1 MHRAPL
7 DTLLQQFFN
16 WRLQLSR
23 ELQNLHDWI
32 RAERLDS
39 VSLADKIPRL
49 LQKLEQ
55 EKITIAVIAEFS
67 RGKTELIN
75 ALFFAD
81 LGQRLLPSGAGT
93 TTMCP
98 TEILYDPSIAAGL
111 RLLPIQTRESH
122 DNLYQFKNNWEAW
135 SAIDFDMKNPDSVTE
150 ACQALAETILVNVET
165 AERYGLYDPTAG
177 DAALIEGGMIEI
189 PRWRHAVFNYP
200 HPLLKQGLV
209 IIDTPGLNAIGTEHE
224 LTLSTIPNAHAILF
238 ILGADTGVTKSDRAM
253 WQDHIASAGIARGN
267 CVVALN
273 KIDTMWDDL
282 RPAQHYASDVE
293 QQVRRSAQLL
303 GISGERIFPVSAQK
317 GLIAR
322 IQKNTALLERSRLL
336 PLEKALAHE
345 LPQAHHTVMQL
356 AFKAEVQDLLRR
368 VEMDLQSRIDDYQQR
383 RSEVSSLQGKNRAAL
398 MSSAEDAASAMDS
411 FRRVAE
417 RFEKLNVIITRQGH
431 GLLNTLDPDLWQLQ
445 INATRK
451 KMQASIFS
459 KGVVDSMKEFFANS
473 RANLESARSQAD
485 ELHGLVGAIYERFA
499 NEHGFRQP
507 VPERVPFERY
517 FAQLEWLEQ
526 KLDMRF
532 SSVIR
537 VLTSAKSS
545 YTGKYFDALAGN
557 VQELLQSARHDTQ
570 VWLADIMRPL
580 ESEVHARGERLTER
594 EQQVAQAVLSGQ
606 GVEQQMV
613 NLEIDARRLAAQKS
627 RLAELRSRLE
637 KILPEDSNWWDQGQ
651 AA

>member
-16 WRLQLSR
+16 WRVQLSR
-23 ELQNLHDWI
+23 ELQTLHDWL
-32 RAERLDS
+32 RTEKLDN
-39 VSLADKIPRL
+39 VSLAEKIPRL
-49 LQKLEQ
+49 LHKLEQ
-55 EKITIAVIAEFS
+55 EKITIAVVAEFS

-98 TEILYDPSIAAGL
+98 TEILYDPSIAPGL

-122 DNLYQFKNNWEAW
+122 ENLYEFKNNWDSW
-135 SAIDFDMKNPDSVTE
+135 SAIDFDMKNPDSVSE

-165 AERYGLYDPTAG
+165 AERYGLYDSSSG
-177 DAALIEGGMIEI
+177 DTALIEGGMIEI

-209 IIDTPGLNAIGTEHE
+209 IVDTPGLNAIGTEHE

-282 RPAQHYASDVE
+282 RPAKHYASDVE
-293 QQVRRSAQLL
+293 QQVKKSAQLL
-303 GISGERIFPVSAQK
+303 GISTERIFPVSAQK

-322 IQKNTALLERSRLL
+322 IQKNAALLERSRLL
-336 PLEKALAHE
+336 PLEKALAQE

-356 AFKAEVQDLLRR
+356 AFKAEVEDLLRR
-368 VEMDLQSRIDDYQQR
+368 IELDLQSRQDDFNQR
-383 RSEVSSLQGKNRAAL
+383 LREVSSLQGQNRATL
-398 MSSAEDAASAMDS
+398 MTSAEDAASAMES

-431 GLLNTLDPDLWQLQ
+431 GLLNTLDPELWQLQ

-451 KMQASIFS
+451 KMQSSI
-459 KGVVDSMKEFFANS
+459 
-473 RANLESARSQAD
+473 
-485 ELHGLVGAIYERFA
+485 
-499 NEHGFRQP
+499 
-507 VPERVPFERY
+507 
-517 FAQLEWLEQ
+517 
-526 KLDMRF
+526 
-532 SSVIR
+532 
-537 VLTSAKSS
+537 
-545 YTGKYFDALAGN
+545 
-557 VQELLQSARHDTQ
+557 
-570 VWLADIMRPL
+570 
-580 ESEVHARGERLTER
+580 
-594 EQQVAQAVLSGQ
+594 
-606 GVEQQMV
+606 
-613 NLEIDARRLAAQKS
+613 
-627 RLAELRSRLE
+627 
-637 KILPEDSNWWDQGQ
+637 
-651 AA
+651 

>member
-23 ELQNLHDWI
+23 ELQTLHDWI
-32 RAERLDS
+32 RVEKLDS
-39 VSLADKIPRL
+39 VTLADKIPRL

-55 EKITIAVIAEFS
+55 EKITIAVVAEFS

-98 TEILYDPSIAAGL
+98 TEILYDATIPPGL

-122 DNLYQFKNNWEAW
+122 ENLYEFKNNWDGWA
-135 SAIDFDMKNPDSVTE
+135 AIDFDMSNPGSVSE
-150 ACQALAETILVNVET
+150 ACKPLAETILVNIET
-165 AERYGLYDPTAG
+165 AERYGLYDPSSG
-177 DAALIEGGMIEI
+177 DSALIEGGMIEI

-209 IIDTPGLNAIGTEHE
+209 IVDTPGLNAIGTEHE

-238 ILGADTGVTKSDRAM
+238 ILGADTGVTKSDRAI

-282 RPAQHYASDVE
+282 RPAQHYANEVE
-293 QQVRRSAQLL
+293 QQVKKSAQFL
-303 GISGERIFPVSAQK
+303 GIPAERIFPVSAQK

-322 IQKNTALLERSRLL
+322 IQNNAALLERSRLL
-336 PLEKALAHE
+336 PLEKALAQE

-356 AFKAEVQDLLRR
+356 AFKAEVEDLLRR
-368 VEMDLQSRIDDYQQR
+368 IQYDLDSRQDDYNQR
-383 RSEVSSLQGKNRAAL
+383 FGEVSSLQGQNRATL
-398 MSSAEDAASAMDS
+398 MTSAEDAAAAMNS
-411 FRRVAE
+411 FRSVAE
-417 RFEKLNVIITRQGH
+417 RFEKLSIIVTRQGN
-431 GLLNTLDPDLWQLQ
+431 GLLNTLDPKLWQLQ
-445 INATRK
+445 IISARK
-451 KMQASIFS
+451 KMQSSIFS
-459 KGVVDSMKEFFANS
+459 KGVVDTMKQFFADTHD
-473 RANLESARSQAD
+473 NLESARNQAD
-485 ELHGLVGAIYERFA
+485 ELHGLVGAIYQRFA

-507 VPERVPFERY
+507 VPERLPFERY
-517 FAQLEWLEQ
+517 FSQLEWLEQ
-526 KLDMRF
+526 KLEMRF

-557 VQELLQSARHDTQ
+557 VQEMLRDAQRDTEMWLQS
-570 VWLADIMRPL
+570 IMQPL
-580 ESEVHARGERLTER
+580 ESEVHARGDRLAER
-594 EQQVAQAVLSGQ
+594 EKQVALAAQSGQ
-606 GVEQQMV
+606 TVEQQM
-613 NLEIDARRLAAQKS
+613 LSLDADLRRLAAHKTK
-627 RLAELRSRLE
+627 LAELSARLE
-637 KILPEDSNWWDQGQ
+637 KILPEDSNWWIQGK

>member
-23 ELQNLHDWI
+23 ELQTLHDWI
-32 RAERLDS
+32 RIEKLDS
-39 VSLADKIPRL
+39 VTLADKIPRL

-55 EKITIAVIAEFS
+55 EKITIAVVAEFS

-98 TEILYDPSIAAGL
+98 TEILYDPTIPPGL

-122 DNLYQFKNNWEAW
+122 ENLYEFKNNWDGWA
-135 SAIDFDMKNPDSVTE
+135 AIDFDMNNPESVSE
-150 ACQALAETILVNVET
+150 ACKPLAETILVNVET
-165 AERYGLYDPTAG
+165 AERYGLYDPSSG
-177 DAALIEGGMIEI
+177 DTALIEGGMIEI

-209 IIDTPGLNAIGTEHE
+209 IVDTPGLNAIGTEHE

-238 ILGADTGVTKSDRAM
+238 ILGADTGVTKSDRAI

-282 RPAQHYASDVE
+282 RPAQHYASEVE
-293 QQVRRSAQLL
+293 QQVKKSAQYL
-303 GISGERIFPVSAQK
+303 GIAAERIFPVSAQK

-322 IQKNTALLERSRLL
+322 IQNNAALLERSRLL
-336 PLEKALAHE
+336 PLEKALAQE

-356 AFKAEVQDLLRR
+356 AFKAEVEDLLRR
-368 VEMDLQSRIDDYQQR
+368 IQYQLDSRQDDYHQR
-383 RSEVSSLQGKNRAAL
+383 FGEVSSLQGQNRATL
-398 MSSAEDAASAMDS
+398 MTSADDAATAMAS
-411 FRRVAE
+411 FRSVAE
-417 RFEKLNVIITRQGH
+417 RFEKLNVIVTRQGN
-431 GLLNTLDPDLWQLQ
+431 GLLNTLDPNLWQLQ
-445 INATRK
+445 IISARK
-451 KMQASIFS
+451 KMQSSIFS
-459 KGVVDSMKEFFANS
+459 KGVVDTMKQFFGDTHD
-473 RANLESARSQAD
+473 NLESARNQAD
-485 ELHGLVGAIYERFA
+485 ELHGLVGAIYQRFA

-507 VPERVPFERY
+507 VPERLPFERY
-517 FAQLEWLEQ
+517 FSQLEWLEQ

-532 SSVIR
+532 SSLIR

-557 VQELLQSARHDTQ
+557 VQEMLRDARGDTEAWLQ
-570 VWLADIMRPL
+570 DIMQPL
-580 ESEVHARGERLTER
+580 ESEVHARGDRLAER
-594 EQQVAQAVLSGQ
+594 EKQVALAAQSGQ
-606 GVEQQMV
+606 TVEHQM
-613 NLEIDARRLAAQKS
+613 LSLDGDLRRLAVHKTKLVEIS
-627 RLAELRSRLE
+627 GRLG
-637 KILPEDSNWWDQGQ
+637 KILPEDSNWWVQGK

>member
-7 DTLLQQFFN
+7 DNLLQQFFN

-23 ELQNLHDWI
+23 ELHALQDWM
-32 RAERLDS
+32 RAEKLDNP
-39 VSLADKIPRL
+39 SLTEKIPRL

-55 EKITIAVIAEFS
+55 EKITIAVVAEFS

-98 TEILYDPSIAAGL
+98 TEIMYDPTIPPGL

-122 DNLYQFKNNWEAW
+122 ENLYEFKNSWDGWA
-135 SAIDFDMKNPDSVTE
+135 AIDFDMHNPDSVSE
-150 ACQALAETILVNVET
+150 ACKPLAETIMVNIDT
-165 AERYGLYDPTAG
+165 AERYGLYDPSSG
-177 DAALIEGGMIEI
+177 DTALIEGGMIEI

-209 IIDTPGLNAIGTEHE
+209 IVDTPGLNAIGTEHE

-238 ILGADTGVTKSDRAM
+238 ILGADTGVTKSDRAI

-282 RPAQHYASDVE
+282 RPAHHYASEVE
-293 QQVRRSAQLL
+293 QQVKKSAQFL
-303 GISGERIFPVSAQK
+303 GIPPERIFPVSAQK

-322 IQKNTALLERSRLL
+322 IQHNAALLERSRLL
-336 PLEKALAHE
+336 PLEKALAQE

-356 AFKAEVQDLLRR
+356 AFKAEVEDLLRR
-368 VEMDLQSRIDDYQQR
+368 IEFDLQSRQDHFNER
-383 RSEVSSLQGKNRAAL
+383 LTEVSSLQGKNRASL
-398 MSSAEDAASAMDS
+398 MTSAEDAAAAMELFS
-411 FRRVAE
+411 RVAE
-417 RFEKLNVIITRQGH
+417 RFEKLNVIVTRQGH
-431 GLLNTLDPDLWQLQ
+431 GLMNTLDPKLWQLQ
-445 INATRK
+445 ISATRK

-459 KGVVDSMKEFFANS
+459 KGVVDAMKDFFADTH
-473 RANLESARSQAD
+473 ANLESARSQAD

-507 VPERVPFERY
+507 VPQRVPFERY
-517 FAQLEWLEQ
+517 FSQLEWLKQ

-532 SSVIR
+532 SSLIR

-557 VQELLQSARHDTQ
+557 VQELLRDARLETEM
-570 VWLADIMRPL
+570 WLKDIMGPL
-580 ESEVHARGERLTER
+580 ESEVHARGDRLAER
-594 EQQVAQAVLSGQ
+594 EQQVNLAAQSGQ
-606 GVEQQMV
+606 TVEQQM
-613 NLEIDARRLAAQKS
+613 LSLDIDARRLLAQKNK
-627 RLAELRSRLE
+627 LAELRSRLE
-637 KILPEDSNWWDQGQ
+637 NILPEDSNWWIRDE

>member
-1 MHRAPL
+1 MDRAPL
-7 DTLLQQFFN
+7 DNLLQQFFN

-23 ELQNLHDWI
+23 ELHGLQDWM
-32 RAERLDS
+32 RAEKLDNAA
-39 VSLADKIPRL
+39 LTDKIPRL

-55 EKITIAVIAEFS
+55 EKITIAVVAEFS

-98 TEILYDPSIAAGL
+98 TEIMYDPTIAPGL

-122 DNLYQFKNNWEAW
+122 ENLYEFKSSWDGWA
-135 SAIDFDMKNPDSVTE
+135 AIDFDMNNPDSVSE
-150 ACQALAETILVNVET
+150 ACKPLAETILVNTET
-165 AERYGLYDPTAG
+165 AERYGLYDPSSG

-209 IIDTPGLNAIGTEHE
+209 IVDTPGLNAIGTEHE

-238 ILGADTGVTKSDRAM
+238 ILGADTGVTKSDRAI

-282 RPAQHYASDVE
+282 RPAQHYAAEVE
-293 QQVRRSAQLL
+293 QQVKKSAQYL
-303 GISGERIFPVSAQK
+303 GVPAERIFPVSAQK

-322 IQKNTALLERSRLL
+322 IQNNAALLERSRLL
-336 PLEKALAHE
+336 PLEKALAQE

-356 AFKAEVQDLLRR
+356 AFKAEVEDLLRR
-368 VEMDLQSRIDDYQQR
+368 TELDLQSRQDHFSQR
-383 RSEVSSLQGKNRAAL
+383 LAEVTSLQGKNRASL
-398 MSSAEDAASAMDS
+398 MTSAEEAANAMES

-417 RFEKLNVIITRQGH
+417 RFEKLNVIVTRQGH
-431 GLLNTLDPDLWQLQ
+431 GLLNTLDPQLWQLQ
-445 INATRK
+445 IAATRK

-459 KGVVDSMKEFFANS
+459 KGVVDAMKHFFS
-473 RANLESARSQAD
+473 DTHANLESARNQAD
-485 ELHGLVGAIYERFA
+485 ELHGLVGAIYQRFA
-499 NEHGFRQP
+499 SEHGFRQP

-517 FAQLEWLEQ
+517 FSQLEWLEQ
-526 KLDMRF
+526 KLEMRF

-557 VQELLQSARHDTQ
+557 VQELLRDARTETE
-570 VWLADIMRPL
+570 VWLKDIMSPL
-580 ESEVHARGERLTER
+580 ESEVRSRGERLAER
-594 EQQVAQAVLSGQ
+594 EQQVSLAAQSGQ
-606 GVEQQMV
+606 TVEQQM
-613 NLEIDARRLAAQKS
+613 LSLDIDARRLAAQKS
-627 RLAELRSRLE
+627 KLGELRGRLE
-637 KILPEDSNWWDQGQ
+637 KILPEDSNWWIRD
-651 AA
+651 AAA